1 MNEQTAI
8 PVSVETESDKGRFFL
23 IDPGLRGNGQVSG
36 LEFANEDALIHPGM
50 NIVERPTGEPAQYPE
65 RPHLVHVPEK
75 GGLPRDFEVLAGIWV
90 VSEALRQIFQ
100 RVDPDAFAFVPCDFT
115 LADGSPGP
123 RYYLCNVLRT
133 LHALDEARSRVKIRL
148 EHDHQTG
155 QDVKL
160 YSVVGGARLIF
171 KADAVANAHI
181 FRQARLGAS
190 PICDRVMSDALVV
203 AQLDGV
209 RLRDVTAL

>member
-8 PVSVETESDKGRFFL
+8 PVSVETESCKGRFFL
-23 IDPGLRGNGQVSG
+23 IDPSLRDDGQVSG
-36 LEFANEDALIHPGM
+36 LEFANEDALIHSGM
-50 NIVERPTGEPAQYPE
+50 NIVERPTGEPDQYPE

-90 VSEALRQIFQ
+90 VSEALRQALLH
-100 RVDPDAFAFVPCDFT
+100 VDPEAFAFVPCDFT

-123 RYYLCNVLRT
+123 QYYLCNVLRA
-133 LHALDEARSRVKIRL
+133 LHALDEARSRVKIKL
-148 EHDHQTG
+148 DHDPQTG

-160 YSVVGGARLIF
+160 YSVLGGASLIF

-181 FRQARLGAS
+181 FRQERLGAS
-190 PICDRVMSDALVV
+190 PVCDRVMSDALV
-203 AQLDGV
+203 AAKLNGV
-209 RLRDVTAL
+209 RLRDVAEL

>member
-8 PVSVETESDKGRFFL
+8 PVSVETESCKGRFFL
-23 IDPGLRGNGQVSG
+23 VDPSLGGNGQVSG
-36 LEFANEDALIHPGM
+36 LEFADEDALIHPGM
-50 NIVERPTGEPAQYPE
+50 NTVERPTGEPDQYRE

-90 VSEALRQIFQ
+90 VSEALRQVFL
-100 RVDPDAFAFVPCDFT
+100 RVDPEAFAFVPCDFT

-123 RYYLCNVLRT
+123 QYYLCNVLRT
-133 LHALDEARSRVKIRL
+133 LNALDEARSRVKIKL
-148 EHDHQTG
+148 DHDHQTG

-160 YSVVGGARLIF
+160 YSVLGGASLIF

-181 FRQARLGAS
+181 FRQERLGAS
-190 PICDRVMSDALVV
+190 PICDRVMSDALL
-203 AQLDGV
+203 AAKLNGV
-209 RLRDVTAL
+209 RLRDVAEL

>member
-36 LEFANEDALIHPGM
+36 LEFANEDALIDPGM

-155 QDVKL
+155 QDLKL